1 MRLIRGMGWMI
12 AGLLITACESRA
24 PLSQA
29 QVTGLADSL
38 QRREALAWGQPVEVL
53 PPASPDARG
62 HRWWQVRYADAGEGR
77 VRVVVVDEDSEWA
90 RLPPPGYLVR
100 VSAAGH
106 PGGANPVLVA
116 EGAFILAVTPAE
128 KADDRRRVDLER
140 EVVRLNALAGNT
152 GLMPL
157 FSLRE
162 QRDQTVG
169 IVYGWQADRGIA
181 KDERVVEW
189 LAARTPYRD
198 CVWTDL
204 AKP

>member
-12 AGLLITACESRA
+12 AVLFIISCESRA

-38 QRREALAWGQPVEVL
+38 QRREGLAWGQPVEVL
-53 PPASPDARG
+53 PPASPDAQG
-62 HRWWQVRYADAGEGR
+62 HRWWQVRYADVGGGN
-77 VRVVVVDEDSEWA
+77 VRVVVVDEDSGWA

-100 VSAAGH
+100 VAAAGR

-128 KADDRRRVDLER
+128 KAEGPHRVELER
-140 EVVRLNALAGNT
+140 EVVRLNALAVNT

-162 QRDQTVG
+162 QRDQTLG

-181 KDERVVEW
+181 RDERVVEW
-189 LAARTPYRD
+189 ISARTPYKH

-204 AKP
+204 AQP